1 MLVHHFCARE
11 PPFGPY
17 EVMVFVLLLPS
28 KEMTLLGD
36 CTYLFHCH
44 IARPT
49 KKRKTF
55 IWEEI
60 NLAALLRCP
69 QESKTICQPNPPD
82 TIFAQA

>member
-44 IARPT
+44 IALADDPQKKKQKNLHLGGDKLGSSSALPT
-49 KKRKTF
+49 GEQNHLST
-55 IWEEI
+55 
-60 NLAALLRCP
+60 
-69 QESKTICQPNPPD
+69 
-82 TIFAQA
+82 